1 MIELSNAIVQQ
12 KDHLVQTV
20 QECIRIPSVQQKDS
34 SGAPY
39 GAEIRRCLQFVLDTA
54 KNMGFTT
61 INMDDQMGWCE
72 LGEGKEMVL
81 VLGHLDV
88 VPAGDG
94 WDGNPFSGDI
104 RDGKIFGRGA
114 IDDKGPAIAALYAL
128 KAIKDSNIVLKRRI
142 RLLFGCNE
150 ETGSADIKYYLHHG
164 GEVPTCGFTP
174 DGEYPVINGE
184 KGIINVKV
192 RHDWKNSD
200 AIRITLLTGGKAP
213 NVVPSSALA
222 EIACP
227 QEMQETLMKDLP
239 EKVSATAI
247 QNGIRFEAQGIGA
260 HGSTPEQGENAI
272 GRLLIALAD
281 RLPTGEQKKTLAF
294 LADKIGMD
302 TDGEKLGI
310 ALHDEISG
318 ALTFN
323 LGTIQGDE
331 KGIELFINYRYPVTR
346 SYDDCAPILMQRF
359 REQGFYRVDELHKKK
374 LYVPEDNELVQTL
387 LHVYAQLTGLPAKA
401 KCIGGGTYAK
411 SLPNTVAFGP
421 IFPGDEI
428 REHKA
433 NEYIEIDKLVQNAAI
448 FAAAMYE
455 LAQEKKEN
463 EQ

>member
-1 MIELSNAIVQQ
+1 MIELSNAILQQ
-12 KDHLVQTV
+12 KDNLVKTV
-20 QECIRIPSVQQKDS
+20 QECIRIPSVQQQDR

-39 GAEIRRCLQFVLDTA
+39 SAEIRRCLQFVLNTA

-94 WDGNPFSGDI
+94 WNGDPFSGDI

-114 IDDKGPAIAALYAL
+114 IDDKGPAIAALFAL
-128 KAIKDSNIVLKRRI
+128 KAMKDSGLVLQRRI

-150 ETGSADIKYYLHHG
+150 ETGSADIKYYLTHG

-192 RHDWKNSD
+192 RHDWKTSET
-200 AIRITLLTGGKAP
+200 IQMSRLMGGKAP

-227 QEMQETLMKDLP
+227 KKMQETFMKNLP
-239 EKVSATAI
+239 PKVSATAI
-247 QNGIRFEAQGIGA
+247 KNGIRFEAKGISA

-281 RLPTGEQKKTLAF
+281 RLPTGEQKETIAF

-302 TDGEKLGI
+302 TTGEKLGI

-318 ALTFN
+318 SLTFN
-323 LGTIQGDE
+323 LGTIRSDE
-331 KGIELFINYRYPVTR
+331 KGIELFINYRYPVTL
-346 SYDDCAPILMQRF
+346 SYEDCAPKLMQCF
-359 REQGFYRVDELHKKK
+359 TDQGFYQVEELHKKK
-374 LYVPEDNELVQTL
+374 LYIPEDNELVQKL
-387 LHVYAQLTGLPAKA
+387 LHVYATQTGLPAQA

-455 LAQEKKEN
+455 LAQ
-463 EQ
+463 